1 MDAFVSYEQDFK
13 ELRDSVRK
21 RIENIG
27 VRSGDAKRKEI
38 GLAQEELDD
47 AEEVLVTI
55 RHYCCC

>member
-1 MDAFVSYEQDFK
+1 MLNRSLQIETMIRGA
-13 ELRDSVRK
+13 RK

-47 AEEVLVTI
+47 AEEVLVTF